1 MTCSAPNQDHALC
14 TGARRTAWELIGFDT
29 DGGHQV
35 RIKAGRVVMGTN
47 GTPWSKGWSV
57 TAEHMD
63 DYMNRLEDQV
73 IADEAGAAA
82 AAIGSPQEG
91 VR

>member
-1 MTCSAPNQDHALC
+1 VTKAQEALLDEIKGK
-14 TGARRTAWELIGFDT
+14 GAVPVRGSKLRVAENLCKQ
-29 DGGHQV
+29 GH
-35 RIKAGRVVMGTN
+35 VVMGTN